1 MKIRSEYAWCVV
13 RWYRKGSPV
22 QVGHKEDE
30 ILVPIL
36 NEAAVA
42 CTKRGRKYRKY
53 SMVRHGSAVAAW
65 RRQGG
70 HGSGHLRDGG
80 RKSVG
85 SWGGTRPV
93 SRSRGVEAPAVAGR
107 FASRLRYECRALSSR
122 D

>member
-30 ILVPIL
+30 VLVPIL
-36 NEAAVA
+36 NAAAVA
-42 CTKRGRKYRKY
+42 YTKGGRQYRKF

-65 RRQGG
+65 RRQEG

-85 SWGGTRPV
+85 S
-93 SRSRGVEAPAVAGR
+93 
-107 FASRLRYECRALSSR
+107 
-122 D
+122 

>member
-30 ILVPIL
+30 VLVPIL

-42 CTKRGRKYRKY
+42 YTKRGRKYRKF

-65 RRQGG
+65 RRQEG

-80 RKSVG
+80 RKSVR
-85 SWGGTRPV
+85 SWGDPSGLAKPG
-93 SRSRGVEAPAVAGR
+93 SRSSCCGGALCVA
-107 FASRLRYECRALSSR
+107 AAL
-122 D
+122 